1 MDRHYDEFSRFF
13 KALGDPS
20 RLQLM
25 HILLQAEGSLSVS
38 ALGEQVSIGQSTVS
52 QHLRILKDAG
62 VIRAGAPRG
71 IDLLSGR
78 SAPAARNGT
87 PVPGPIRFT
96 PLRRGSYSI
105 LRG

>member
-20 RLQLM
+20 RLQLV
-25 HILLQAEGSLSVS
+25 HILLQSEGSLSVS

-62 VIRAGAPRG
+62 VIRAE
-71 IDLLSGR
+71 
-78 SAPAARNGT
+78 
-87 PVPGPIRFT
+87 
-96 PLRRGSYSI
+96 RRGASI
-105 LRG
+105 FYQVDRPRLREMGHRFHALFGSLLFEGEATPF